1 MVDVISNMS
10 LVRAF
15 GGRRREHRR
24 FDDVVDLELNA
35 RRRSLR
41 YLEKL
46 RLIHAAFT
54 ILVTIGLLA
63 WAIVLWQRGTAT
75 TGDVVLACTL
85 GLTILHATRDLAVA
99 LVDATQHL
107 ARLAEALPALLV
119 PHDMLDHPE
128 AKPLVRSG
136 AKLTFER
143 VSFHYPDGHSV
154 FSNFN
159 LEVEPGQRVGLL
171 GESGAGKST
180 LFALM
185 QRFYA
190 VQGGRI
196 LVDGQDTAHI
206 TQDSLREAMA
216 FVPQDVSLFHRTVM
230 ENIRY
235 GRPDATDDMIL
246 AAALAARCDFI
257 ENLPNGFD
265 TVVGAHGIKL
275 SGGQRQRIAIAR
287 AFLRD
292 APLLLLDEATS
303 SLDSESEEAIRESLN
318 RLMQGRTVIAIA
330 HRLSTVRGFDRI
342 VLLRDGRVMEDG
354 SPESLLSRDGPYR
367 RLIRSE
373 LGRLR
378 QTAA

>member
-1 MVDVISNMS
+1 M
-10 LVRAF
+10 
-15 GGRRREHRR
+15 
-24 FDDVVDLELNA
+24 
-35 RRRSLR
+35 
-41 YLEKL
+41 
-46 RLIHAAFT
+46 
-54 ILVTIGLLA
+54 
-63 WAIVLWQRGTAT
+63 
-75 TGDVVLACTL
+75 
-85 GLTILHATRDLAVA
+85 
-99 LVDATQHL
+99 
-107 ARLAEALPALLV
+107 
-119 PHDMLDHPE
+119 
-128 AKPLVRSG
+128 
-136 AKLTFER
+136 
-143 VSFHYPDGHSV
+143 
-154 FSNFN
+154 
-159 LEVEPGQRVGLL
+159 
-171 GESGAGKST
+171 
-180 LFALM
+180 
-185 QRFYA
+185 
-190 VQGGRI
+190 QGGRI
-196 LVDGQDTAHI
+196 LVDGQDIAHI
-206 TQDSLREAMA
+206 TQDSLREAIA

-235 GRPDATDDMIL
+235 GRPDATDDMVL

-265 TVVGAHGIKL
+265 TVVGSHGIKL

-303 SLDSESEEAIRESLN
+303 SLDSESEEAIRESLA

>member
-1 MVDVISNMS
+1 M
-10 LVRAF
+10 
-15 GGRRREHRR
+15 
-24 FDDVVDLELNA
+24 
-35 RRRSLR
+35 
-41 YLEKL
+41 
-46 RLIHAAFT
+46 
-54 ILVTIGLLA
+54 
-63 WAIVLWQRGTAT
+63 
-75 TGDVVLACTL
+75 
-85 GLTILHATRDLAVA
+85 
-99 LVDATQHL
+99 
-107 ARLAEALPALLV
+107 
-119 PHDMLDHPE
+119 
-128 AKPLVRSG
+128 
-136 AKLTFER
+136 
-143 VSFHYPDGHSV
+143 
-154 FSNFN
+154 
-159 LEVEPGQRVGLL
+159 
-171 GESGAGKST
+171 
-180 LFALM
+180 
-185 QRFYA
+185 
-190 VQGGRI
+190 QGGRI
-196 LVDGQDTAHI
+196 LVDGQDIAHI
-206 TQDSLREAMA
+206 TQDSLRDAIA

-235 GRPDATDDMIL
+235 GQPDATDDMVL

-257 ENLPNGFD
+257 ESLPNGFD
-265 TVVGAHGIKL
+265 TVVGSHGIKL

-303 SLDSESEEAIRESLN
+303 SLDSESEEAIRESLA